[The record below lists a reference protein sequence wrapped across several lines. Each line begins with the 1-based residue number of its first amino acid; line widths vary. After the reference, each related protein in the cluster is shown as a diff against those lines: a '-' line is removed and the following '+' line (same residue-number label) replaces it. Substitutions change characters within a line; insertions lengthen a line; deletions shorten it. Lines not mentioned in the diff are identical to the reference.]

1 MPIVFDAILPH
12 VVPWVLVLSRMG
24 GLFLLAPLLS
34 SEMIPRQ
41 ARLFLL
47 LALTGVVYPLVDTSS
62 MIGADIDLYSL
73 GPMIACELLIG
84 GTLGLFAL
92 IPLVSVQLGGLLM
105 GQQMG
110 LGIAQIVNPATNIE
124 GDNVGQI
131 LFMMTM
137 AGFVVVG
144 GLELLVG
151 GVIHSFEGVPLGGL
165 APDRVPLDLL
175 VGLLTSGFELAIRV
189 AMPVLLIIF
198 LENVAVGFLM
208 KTVPSLNIM
217 NFGFP
222 LRIILGLFVLTA
234 SLGFIA
240 ETIGEGLGDA
250 VDVMTGWIGD
260 LRLDADD
267 GFIPVK
273 E

>member
-1 MPIVFDAILPH
+1 MPVVLDAIMPH
-12 VVPWVLVLSRMG
+12 VVPWALVLSRLG
-24 GLFLLAPLLS
+24 GLFLLAPMLS

-47 LALTGVVYPLVDTSS
+47 LSLTAVVYPLVDVSDH
-62 MIGADIDLYSL
+62 IGASIDLYSL
-73 GPMIACELLIG
+73 APMVAGELLIG
-84 GTLGLFAL
+84 GALGLFAL

-137 AGFVVVG
+137 AAFILIG

-151 GVIHSFEGVPLGGL
+151 GVVHSFQGVPLGGL
-165 APDRVPLDLL
+165 AADRAPLDLT
-175 VGLLTSGFELAIRV
+175 VGLLGAGFELAVRV

-198 LENVAVGFLM
+198 LENIAVGFLM

-240 ETIGEGLGDA
+240 DTIGQGLGDA
-250 VDVMTGWIGD
+250 VDAMTGWVGH
-260 LRLDADD
+260 LAEGADA
-267 GFIPVK
+267 GT
-273 E
+273 EE